1 VGLVLGLWSMGL
13 FHALQLDADVLV
25 RSIFLLP
32 SELLIIGVTWTLVYE
47 MYFYLIFA
55 ATLKFCR
62 PLVSLFGTSVAI
74 LILHALNRYA
84 PDAALSVFLGN
95 AIAVE
100 FSFGLI
106 LAYLFRQWPRFNPA
120 ARLLWIPG
128 FALLAIAPL
137 VVPHANTTGLPSP
150 TRVLAWGIPAFLIVL
165 SFLSLNPNRTPL
177 QRLMVLLGD
186 ASYAI
191 YLTHPLVMITYA
203 RLLKGG
209 LANVPQWPII
219 PIVVLLSA
227 SLGLLVHVFVERRL
241 LASARG
247 LFNRRL
253 ASGHFP
259 QEQPR
264 HVLKSRISTRK

>member
-1 VGLVLGLWSMGL
+1 MATVQS
-13 FHALQLDADVLV
+13 
-25 RSIFLLP
+25 RSSATVDSWLRT
-32 SELLIIGVTWTLVYE
+32 SRHSAIG
-47 MYFYLIFA
+47 
-55 ATLKFCR
+55 
-62 PLVSLFGTSVAI
+62 S
-74 LILHALNRYA
+74 
-84 PDAALSVFLGN
+84 
-95 AIAVE
+95 
-100 FSFGLI
+100 
-106 LAYLFRQWPRFNPA
+106 A
-120 ARLLWIPG
+120 ARKHHWTS
-128 FALLAIAPL
+128 
-137 VVPHANTTGLPSP
+137 HP